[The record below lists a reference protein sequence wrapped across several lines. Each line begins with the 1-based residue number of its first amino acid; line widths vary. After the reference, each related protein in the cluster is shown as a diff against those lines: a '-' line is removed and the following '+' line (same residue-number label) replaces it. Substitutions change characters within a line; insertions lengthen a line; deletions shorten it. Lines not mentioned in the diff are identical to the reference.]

1 MLNLIKY
8 EIIGRYKSILSL
20 IIVSILANCVLLLR
34 PFGWEDQVLLGF
46 SIFIAVVISAV
57 LFIWC
62 IGIFSKDI
70 YTDKGYLT
78 FTLPKN
84 GYSIIASKLIV
95 TCLFNIVIGI
105 VSGLSIY
112 YYVTRIADIGKYLD
126 TAGVTLNIVNCILT
140 LLLIAII
147 STASSFIEIY
157 FAITITRLA
166 IFKNKLGK
174 FMAFISYLVLS
185 IVYGVINWEL
195 VKLFPQE
202 FNMKLNLFSSI
213 SGKLSNLQTN
223 ASDVINNSI
232 PMNTATFVF
241 SIILFVALF
250 VSTSYLV
257 EKKIDL

>member
-20 IIVSILANCVLLLR
+20 IIVCILANCALLLR

-62 IGIFSKDI
+62 IGIFSQDI

-84 GYSIIASKLIV
+84 GYFIIGSKLIV
-95 TCLFNIVIGI
+95 TCIFNIVIGI

-112 YYVTRIADIGKYLD
+112 YYVTRVVDIGKALD
-126 TAGVTLNIVNCILT
+126 TAGIRINMVSCILT
-140 LLLIAII
+140 LLLLIII

-166 IFKNKLGK
+166 IFKSKLGK
-174 FMAFISYLVLS
+174 FMAFISYVVLS
-185 IVYGVINWEL
+185 IVYGVVNWWL
-195 VKLFPQE
+195 IKLFPQQ
-202 FNMKLNLFSSI
+202 FNINLNLVTSV
-213 SGKLSNLQTN
+213 SGKLSDLQTN
-223 ASDVINNSI
+223 GSNIITDGI

-241 SIILFVALF
+241 SIVLFVVLF

>member
-8 EIIGRYKSILSL
+8 EIIGRYKSIVSL
-20 IIVSILANCVLLLR
+20 IIISIIANCVLLLR
-34 PFGWEDQVLLGF
+34 PFGWEDPVLLGF
-46 SIFIAVVISAV
+46 SIFITVVISAV

-62 IGIFSKDI
+62 IGIFSQDI

-84 GYSIIASKLIV
+84 GYFIIGSKLIV
-95 TCLFNIVIGI
+95 TCIFNIVIGV
-105 VSGLSIY
+105 VSSLSIF
-112 YYVTRIADIGKYLD
+112 YYVTRIADIGKALD
-126 TAGVTLNIVNCILT
+126 TAGVRLNVVNCILVF
-140 LLLIAII
+140 LLLIII

-166 IFKNKLGK
+166 IFKSKLGK
-174 FMAFISYLVLS
+174 FMAFISYVVLS
-185 IVYGVINWEL
+185 IVYGIISWQL
-195 VKLFPQE
+195 VKIFPQE

-213 SGKLSNLQTN
+213 SGKLSNIQTN
-223 ASDVINNSI
+223 GPSVINNTI

-241 SIILFVALF
+241 SIVLFVVLF
-250 VSTSYLV
+250 ISTSYLV